1 MLVSNARN
9 QCFYQTL
16 RHEASKKHDIDDI
29 RQLVQRKRLNNYLS
43 NAMAII
49 VKTEDAATRIVVCCV
64 ILPIVSSKGQRPLHT
79 SCASKPGTANT
90 TKRISDN
97 ERLRSKTFVA
107 VCIVRFRA
115 MTRKTMICPA
125 IENSLEENCFLKQG

>member
-1 MLVSNARN
+1 MDLVLLSN
-9 QCFYQTL
+9 T
-16 RHEASKKHDIDDI
+16 EAQSQKKHDIDNI
-29 RQLVQRKRLNNYLS
+29 IQMVQRKRINNYLS

-49 VKTEDAATRIVVCCV
+49 VKTEDAATRIVVCCD

-97 ERLRSKTFVA
+97 ERLSSRTFVA
-107 VCIVRFRA
+107 VCIVRLRA

-125 IENSLEENCFLKQG
+125 IKNS